1 MAREPV
7 AVVKPFRHKVGSWL
21 LTLPKDVITEAGLDN
36 EPLEKGT
43 KIPVYFDKEKRE
55 LVYKLPYE
63 P

>member
-1 MAREPV
+1 MTREPV

-21 LTLPKDVITEAGLDN
+21 LTLPKDVIIEAGL
-36 EPLEKGT
+36 EKPLEKGT
-43 KIPVYFDKEKRE
+43 KVPVYFDKEKRE